1 MLVGDEKVGA
11 IILTGLGEKAFC
23 SGGDLKVSVVTTAAI
38 KMIPVHTNWTYLISN
53 VKFRTEPK
61 PVIAAVSGWAVGGG
75 HVLQYDGRPLLSQL
89 ETLSSVR
96 LVLK

>member
-38 KMIPVHTNWTYLISN
+38 KMIPVHTN
-53 VKFRTEPK
+53 
-61 PVIAAVSGWAVGGG
+61 
-75 HVLQYDGRPLLSQL
+75 
-89 ETLSSVR
+89 
-96 LVLK
+96 